1 MQQVAETYYAD
12 TNFRRVV
19 PAYVQ
24 KCSFYLTVT
33 GELVLLIGNQY
44 LQVSPDEARSVLESM
59 IRQGHTFSSNG
70 NTNHATTA

>member
-1 MQQVAETYYAD
+1 MQQLAENYHAD
-12 TNFRRVV
+12 PAFRRVV

-44 LQVSPDEARSVLESM
+44 LQVSPDEARSVLEGM
-59 IRQGHTFSSNG
+59 IHQGHTFSNGSN
-70 NTNHATTA
+70 NHATIA